1 MVIIGGTLQENPF
14 FIPPDEFLRE
24 LRATRRHLKGATPIS
39 CLAIEAEMEQTTDEI
54 KRLQGCINDLIS
66 IQSLPAIW
74 SGQESS
80 QIVGTLLDVL
90 VRILRLDFAY
100 VWLSTSIHGS
110 PLEMIRLAQ
119 RRTPEVRA
127 AEVGRAFAGRL
138 TGDHTQRA
146 VHDAESNRRRE
157 RLGCALPAVASG

>member
-1 MVIIGGTLQENPF
+1 
-14 FIPPDEFLRE
+14 
-24 LRATRRHLKGATPIS
+24 
-39 CLAIEAEMEQTTDEI
+39 MEQTTDEI

-66 IQSLPAIW
+66 IQALPAIW

-119 RRTPEVRA
+119 RRTPEVQA
-127 AEVGRAFAGRL
+127 AEVGRAFAGWL
-138 TGDHTQRA
+138 TGDHAQRA
-146 VHDAESNRRRE
+146 IRGAESNRRRE
-157 RLGCALPAVASG
+157 RLDGALPVGAPG